1 MSSEKTVIVKNYGSN
16 PLNLI
21 ATVLAVMVSWFYN
34 HSIFWAIFHGLFS
47 WIYLIYCLILGRFAH
62 GGFMEIMHNYF

>member
-21 ATVLAVMVSWFYN
+21 ATVLAVMVS
-34 HSIFWAIFHGLFS
+34 LV
-47 WIYLIYCLILGRFAH
+47 L
-62 GGFMEIMHNYF
+62 